1 MSAHAASGKVCHVTD
16 RLPFIDLQAQRR
28 RLGPKI
34 DQAIQRVLAHGQFIM
49 GPEVAQLERQLG
61 AYCGSQH
68 VITCSSGTDALSLV
82 LMAKGVTRGDAVFC
96 PAFTFCAT
104 AEVVAALGATP
115 VLVDVD
121 AATFNIGAD
130 SLRDGIAVAV
140 RSGLRPIGIIPVD
153 LFGLPADYDS
163 ILGIAHAFG
172 LWVLADAAQ
181 SFGARIGSRRVGSL
195 APVTANSF
203 FPSKPL
209 GCYGDGGAVFT
220 DDDEL
225 AEEIRLRR
233 IHGQSPDRTD
243 SLRIGMTGRLD
254 TIQAAVLLEKLSVF
268 DDELDRRSVIAARYT
283 EALGP
288 YCIAPLPDAG
298 HRSAWAQY
306 TIRVPAELRD
316 RLATHLTEKG
326 VPTAIYYARPVHR
339 QSAYADCPTPNGGLP
354 VCDRLAGEVLSLPM
368 HAYLSPDQQDKIV
381 AAVLDVLDRQSQ

>member
-1 MSAHAASGKVCHVTD
+1 VTD

-34 DQAIQRVLAHGQFIM
+34 DQAIQRVLEHGQFIM
-49 GPEVAQLERQLG
+49 GPEVAQLEHELA
-61 AYCGSQH
+61 AYCGARH
-68 VITCSSGTDALSLV
+68 AITCSSGTDALSLV
-82 LMAKGVTRGDAVFC
+82 LMAKGVSRGDAVFC

-115 VLVDVD
+115 VLIDVD
-121 AATFNIGAD
+121 AATFNMSAD
-130 SLRDGIAVAV
+130 SLRDGIAVAA
-140 RSGLRPIGIIPVD
+140 RSGLRPVGIIPVD
-153 LFGLPADYDS
+153 LFGLPADYAR
-163 ILGIAHAFG
+163 ILDIAHAFG

-181 SFGARIGSRRVGSL
+181 SFGGRVGSRRVGSL
-195 APVTANSF
+195 APVTATSF

-209 GCYGDGGAVFT
+209 GCYGDGGAIFT

-233 IHGQSPDRTD
+233 IHGQSADRTD

-254 TIQAAVLLEKLSVF
+254 TIQAAVLLEKLTVF
-268 DDELDRRSVIAARYT
+268 DDELDRRSKIAGRYT
-283 EALGP
+283 AGLGP
-288 YCIAPLPDAG
+288 YCLAPLPDAE

-316 RLATHLTEKG
+316 PLVTHLKAKG

-339 QSAYADCPTPNGGLP
+339 QSAYAHCPTPDGGLP
-354 VCDRLAGEVLSLPM
+354 VCDCLAGEVLSLPM
-368 HAYLSPDQQDKIV
+368 HAYLSRDHQDRIV
-381 AAVLDVLDRQSQ
+381 AAVLDVLDRQSRS